1 MLKANFIYTGYKE
14 FTKQGYQKAA
24 ANFDNINNGILKT
37 NDHILIT
44 GSNSGIGFASAQK
57 LAQQGAHVHLACR
70 NATRAEAAKNQI
82 LEEDAHAKAESRV
95 STHILD
101 ISDLASIKKFVED
114 LNEKKIQINT
124 LVNNAGC
131 MVHGSNMEKRVCAKN
146 GYEVNCATNTLG
158 TYLLTKY
165 FLDDQMQ
172 KQSLKKVITVSSGGM
187 YTEKL
192 KPDYGMEKNPKIP
205 CSDFPKDA
213 TQVYAQNKRQQ
224 VVFMEELQA
233 LQKYKDQNVFFA
245 TMHPGWADTN
255 AVRVAMPD
263 FYEKFEGKWRSPE
276 EGADTIC
283 YLATQNFDKDTQNG
297 KFWLDRSVKPT
308 HLTMDFFGPA
318 SKADRS
324 KFMENLNK
332 IADEFGN

>member
-1 MLKANFIYTGYKE
+1 MG
-14 FTKQGYQKAA
+14 
-24 ANFDNINNGILKT
+24 

-44 GSNSGIGFASAQK
+44 GSNSGIGFASAQI
-57 LAQQGAHVHLACR
+57 LAEKGAHVHLACR
-70 NATRAEAAKNQI
+70 NATRAEDAKNKI
-82 LEEDAHAKAESRV
+82 LEGNELARSENRV

-101 ISDLASIKKFVED
+101 VSDLESIQKFIQD
-114 LNEKKIQINT
+114 LNEKNVKINT

-131 MVHGSNMEKRVCAKN
+131 MVHGSNLDKRILSKT
-146 GYEVNCATNTLG
+146 GYEVNCATNTIG

-165 FLDDQMQ
+165 FLEDKIQTE
-172 KQSLKKVITVSSGGM
+172 SLKKVITVVSGGM

-192 KPDYGMEKNPKIP
+192 KPNYGMEKNPKIP
-205 CSDFPKDA
+205 SSDFPKDA

-224 VVFMEELQA
+224 VVFMEEL
-233 LQKYKDQNVFFA
+233 KNSKNNIFFA

-283 YLATQNFDKDTQNG
+283 YLATQQFDESRNG
-297 KFWLDRSVKPT
+297 KFWLDRAERDT
-308 HLTMDFFGPA
+308 HLTMDFFGVA
-318 SKADRS
+318 SKDDRVR
-324 KFMENLNK
+324 FMDNLNK
-332 IADEFGN
+332 IADEFSN